1 MFERIQYLDEFIL
14 YWIHDRGSN
23 ELFDVIMPWF
33 RNPYFWAPVYLFI
46 LTWMWLN
53 HKKKGLI
60 WCLFLVVVFACCD
73 FTAASLIKPWVHRL
87 RPCHNPHL
95 AFNLRNLVHC
105 GSGFSFPSAHAA
117 NHFGISFFILFTWL
131 RHQPLAKFL
140 VIFWACLVVYAQ
152 LYVVVHYPSDVVAG
166 ALVGIVYSS
175 LLAEWYLRRF
185 GDIDLQKLP
194 ASNS

>member
-1 MFERIQYLDEFIL
+1 MFNQIIQLDQQLFFAINHGLSNPFFDFLMPILRER
-14 YWIHDRGSN
+14 
-23 ELFDVIMPWF
+23 
-33 RNPYFWAPVYLFI
+33 
-46 LTWMWLN
+46 
-53 HKKKGLI
+53 LI
-60 WCLFLVVVFACCD
+60 WIPLYAFLAFFLIKKYGKYGLLLILFFVFTFGIAD
-73 FTAASLIKPWVHRL
+73 FFTASIIKPFVERL
-87 RPCHNPHL
+87 RPCNDPMIRSSVL
-95 AFNLRNLVHC
+95 NLIPC
-105 GSGFSFPSAHAA
+105 GSGYSFPSSHAA

-185 GDIDLQKLP
+185 GDIDMQKLP